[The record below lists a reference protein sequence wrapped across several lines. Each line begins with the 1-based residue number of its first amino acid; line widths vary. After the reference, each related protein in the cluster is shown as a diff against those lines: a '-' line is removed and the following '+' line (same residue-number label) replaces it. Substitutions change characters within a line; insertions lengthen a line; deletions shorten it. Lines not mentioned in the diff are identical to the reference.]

1 MTTIEDI
8 KWVYELVHSKM
19 FYNGMN
25 VENAIEAVFAEF
37 DGTEPADLK
46 EKVTAYTLERKIES
60 LERALGKA
68 RQAGDWGAVKA
79 INKQIEYHTDC
90 LIELD

>member
-46 EKVTAYTLERKIES
+46 EKVTAYTLER
-60 LERALGKA
+60 
-68 RQAGDWGAVKA
+68 
-79 INKQIEYHTDC
+79 
-90 LIELD
+90 